1 MKKSAVMVNDGNW
14 TEWKVILSEI
24 IHVISKSQAWFQ
36 IKKLCNKLKA
46 QSVLYYI
53 HFEIAKFCPLTL

>member
-36 IKKLCNKLKA
+36 IKNCATNSKLNQYFITSILKL
-46 QSVLYYI
+46 QNSVS
-53 HFEIAKFCPLTL
+53 